1 MSDTENRLF
10 DLLDEW
16 AHLRQQGKEALVEEL
31 CRDCPELVHELQRR
45 ISVLKATDWLEKPI
59 DESEDESLGTG
70 SPADFRLPDQLGRY
84 RLDELLGE
92 GGFGQVWKGFDPE
105 LHRPVAIK
113 VPRPDRVSTPERV
126 ERFLQEARRV
136 AQLKHPG
143 IVPIHD
149 VGREDGLC
157 FIVSDLIE
165 GRNLAEMIAGDRPDP
180 HEAAR
185 LVSEVADILHHA
197 HEQGFVHR
205 DVKPSNILLSR
216 DGRVFLADFGI
227 AATVEELS
235 EAQRTS
241 AGTLAY
247 MSPEQFAGGPVD
259 ARTDIFA
266 PGVVLHELL
275 TGRRPYAAQSGEELR
290 RERLTGTPELRLDP
304 SVPKAL
310 QVICRRCMATDPA
323 DRFSS
328 AREVAEAL
336 RQWRRDQPR
345 AAGRWLGFG
354 VVLVVLVAAIGG
366 GVWFSF
372 RQGGA
377 AERTDEVEQVREESV
392 QPHTEPPE
400 LVEPDVVVTEPS
412 GLLEGHT
419 DTITALSFDSSA
431 QMLLSASLD
440 GTVRLWDLTTV
451 DEPSARVVTHPSGL
465 TAAALSPSKSLL
477 ACGGE
482 NGLLWL
488 WDMSDET
495 PQQRSL
501 FGQHSAPV
509 RFVVFND
516 AGDLLVTASEDGTAL
531 VWDLAL
537 DPPQMAPLPKVESRI
552 VAVEILPDEIIAIGA
567 ENRELW
573 LWRIAPQGERRTIL
587 FVDRKLIESFPKIDE
602 TAIDRASRSV
612 VVAGPEGQ
620 IAGLSVETS
629 GSGQVVLD
637 EIGRFEARLS
647 SIRAMQAARSYG
659 DMAVAL
665 AAERFVQ
672 VWNLETQRLLCR
684 VETADEVER
693 FALSR
698 DGRLVATADKQH
710 RIRLWP
716 LPKFLLRAP
725 DSPDPQRRAAE
736 LILHLG
742 GHVYVRGPSTP
753 VRHLDQLPTPC
764 EITYA
769 WLRDTDLRDEQVP
782 VIAAV
787 PTIWWLNLSL
797 TSLTDHGLRHL
808 SAMNGLRE
816 LRLND
821 TKITDDG
828 LAYLVGLDGLELL
841 ELRNTAISDRG
852 LVHVGRLRGL
862 TVLVLVGTPVSDE
875 GLSHLHGL
883 NRLKEIRLSGTR
895 VTEQGI
901 AALKAAL
908 PKVKAVR

>member
-1 MSDTENRLF
+1 MSDTEDRLF

-31 CRDCPELVHELQRR
+31 CRDCPELFHELQRR

-59 DESEDESLGTG
+59 DESEDEPLGAG

-105 LHRPVAIK
+105 LHRSVAIK

-126 ERFLQEARRV
+126 ERFVQEARRV

-157 FIVSDLIE
+157 FIISDLVD
-165 GRNLAEMIAGDRPDP
+165 GRNLAEIIAGDRPDP

-205 DVKPSNILLSR
+205 DVKPSNILLGR

-247 MSPEQFAGGPVD
+247 MSPEQLAGEPVD

-266 PGVVLHELL
+266 LGVVLHELL
-275 TGRRPYAAQSGEELR
+275 TGRKPYAAQSGEELR
-290 RERLTGTPELRLDP
+290 RERLTGTSEFRFDP
-304 SVPKAL
+304 SVPRGL
-310 QVICRRCMATDPA
+310 QAVCRKCMATSPV

-336 RQWRRDQPR
+336 RRWMRDQPR

-354 VVLVVLVAAIGG
+354 VTLIVLLAALGS
-366 GVWFSF
+366 GVWFSL
-372 RQGGA
+372 RQEET
-377 AERTDEVEQVREESV
+377 AERTDQVEQVREEPV
-392 QPHTEPPE
+392 QPPTEPTE
-400 LVEPDVVVTEPS
+400 AIEPDVVATESS
-412 GLLEGHT
+412 GLLKGHT
-419 DTITALSFDSSA
+419 DTITTLAFDSSA
-431 QMLLSASLD
+431 STLLSTSLD
-440 GTVRLWDLTTV
+440 GTARLWDLTAV
-451 DEPSARVVTHPSGL
+451 DEPSARVVDHPSGL

-488 WDMSDET
+488 WDMSGET
-495 PQQRSL
+495 PQQRNL

-531 VWDLAL
+531 VWDLTL

-552 VAVEILPDEIIAIGA
+552 VAVEILSDEIIAVGV
-567 ENRELW
+567 ESRELW
-573 LWRIAPQGERRTIL
+573 FWRVVPQGEQRTIL
-587 FVDRKLIESFPKIDE
+587 FVDRKLIEPFPKIDLM
-602 TAIDRASRSV
+602 AIDWGNRRVAI
-612 VVAGPEGQ
+612 AGPEGQ
-620 IAGLSVETS
+620 IAGLSIKPSE
-629 GSGQVVLD
+629 SGQVVLE
-637 EIGRFEARLS
+637 EIGRLQARVS
-647 SIRAMQAARSYG
+647 SIREMLTTRSYG
-659 DMAVAL
+659 DMAVAV
-665 AAERFVQ
+665 AAGRFVQ
-672 VWNLETQRLLCR
+672 IWNLETERLICR
-684 VETADEVER
+684 VETPDEVER
-693 FALSR
+693 FCLSR
-698 DGRLVATADKQH
+698 DGRLVATSDEQH

-716 LPKFLLRAP
+716 LPNFLLRPP

-787 PTIWWLNLSL
+787 PTLWTLNLSL
-797 TSLTDHGLRHL
+797 TSLSDHGLRHL
-808 SAMNGLRE
+808 SGMKGLRE

-821 TKITDDG
+821 TKVTDEG
-828 LAYLVGLDGLELL
+828 LLHLVGLDGLELL

-852 LVHVGRLRGL
+852 LVHVDQLRGL
-862 TVLVLVGTPVSDE
+862 TNLVLVGTPVSDE

-883 NRLKEIRLSGTR
+883 TRLKEIRLSDTR
-895 VTEQGI
+895 VTEQGV

-908 PKVKAVR
+908 PNCKVVQ